1 MEGEETAKKDVAKK
15 NPYKQELS
23 EAQKNEIKEAFDM
36 FDTAG
41 FGVIEAKEL
50 KVALRALGFNP
61 TKEEIKKLIAES
73 GEGDSMRV
81 DFQQFL
87 EILILKMSERDSQAE
102 LDKAFALFDVNADGF
117 IDLEDL
123 EKVAAELGEEMSR
136 EELQEMIRGA
146 NKGDAGYVNPINFA
160 AILNKSNTS

>member
-1 MEGEETAKKDVAKK
+1 
-15 NPYKQELS
+15 
-23 EAQKNEIKEAFDM
+23 
-36 FDTAG
+36 
-41 FGVIEAKEL
+41 
-50 KVALRALGFNP
+50 
-61 TKEEIKKLIAES
+61 
-73 GEGDSMRV
+73 
-81 DFQQFL
+81 
-87 EILILKMSERDSQAE
+87 MSERDSPSE

>member
-1 MEGEETAKKDVAKK
+1 MEGETAKKDVAKK

-50 KVALRALGFNP
+50 KVALRALGFTP

-87 EILILKMSERDSQAE
+87 EILILKMSERDSPSE